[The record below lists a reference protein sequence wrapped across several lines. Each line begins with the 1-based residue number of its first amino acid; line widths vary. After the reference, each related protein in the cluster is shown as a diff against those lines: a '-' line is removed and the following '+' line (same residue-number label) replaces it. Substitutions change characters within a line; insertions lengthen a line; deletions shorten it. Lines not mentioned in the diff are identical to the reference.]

1 MYACSP
7 SVAATISNYHL
18 SPHGGA
24 VRADGITSANTVG
37 YSGATINAD
46 QWYLVGVQFADV
58 SSSTEV
64 ADFNSLLSTTCTPGE
79 YGDGSDLTFGNAPMI
94 QVLKPNGLTYSFYYL
109 ISDADDG
116 NGNYT
121 ATAWVDAEGFNLT
134 SADLQTLSKGFWFK
148 SHTAG
153 TLNCAGQV
161 SALSS
166 FERNV
171 PGGQFEIVAN
181 PYPVA
186 LSLNAPAISG
196 FTPGEYGDGSDLS
209 FGNAPMIQV
218 LNANGLTYSFYYL
231 ISDADD
237 GNGNYT
243 ATAWVDAEGFNITGT
258 QVGVGAAFWIKSA
271 TAGKFTFSL

>member
-1 MYACSP
+1 MT
-7 SVAATISNYHL
+7 V
-18 SPHGGA
+18 SPHSQFQIPNYPPHPYGGA
-24 VRADGITSANTVG
+24 VQADGISSANTVG

-58 SSSTEV
+58 ASSTEV

-79 YGDGSDLTFGNAPMI
+79 FGDGSDLTFGNAPMI
-94 QVLKPNGLTYSFYYL
+94 QVLTADGNGYNFYYY

-121 ATAWVDAEGFNLT
+121 ATEWVDASGFNLT
-134 SADLQTLSKGFWFK
+134 DADVQALSKGFWFK
-148 SHTAG
+148 SHTSG

-171 PGGQFEIVAN
+171 PAGQFEIVAN

-186 LSLNAPAISG
+186 LNLNAPTSTG
-196 FTPGEYGDGSDLS
+196 FTPGEFGDGSDLT

-218 LNANGLTYSFYYL
+218 LTADGLGYDFYYY

-243 ATAWVDAEGFNITGT
+243 ATEWVDASGFNLTGT
-258 QVGVGAAFWIKSA
+258 QVGVGAAFWIKST

>member
-1 MYACSP
+1 MKKLMM
-7 SVAATISNYHL
+7 AAAL
-18 SPHGGA
+18 AAFCGA
-24 VRADGITSANTVG
+24 VQADGITSANTVG
-37 YSGATINAD
+37 YSGATINAG
-46 QWYLVGVQFADV
+46 QWYMVGVQFADV
-58 SSSTEV
+58 ASATEV
-64 ADFNSLLSTTCTPGE
+64 ANFNSFISTTCTPGE

-94 QVLKPNGLTYSFYYL
+94 QVLKTNGKNYDYFYY

-116 NGNYT
+116 EGNYT

-134 SADLQTLSKGFWFK
+134 SAAAQALSKGFWFK

-153 TLNCAGQV
+153 TFTCAGQV
-161 SALSS
+161 SALAS
-166 FERNV
+166 FERNI

-186 LSLNAPAISG
+186 LSLNAPTTSG
-196 FTPGEYGDGSDLS
+196 FTPGEYGDGSDLT

-218 LNANGLTYSFYYL
+218 LKANGKNYDYFYY

-243 ATAWVDAEGFNITGT
+243 ATEWVDAEGFNLTGT
-258 QVGVGAAFWIKSA
+258 QVGVGQAFWIKSA
-271 TAGKFTFSL
+271 TAGKFTFGL

>member
-1 MYACSP
+1 MREKRDSP
-7 SVAATISNYHL
+7 LSISYYLRN
-18 SPHGGA
+18 PHGGA
-24 VRADGITSANTVG
+24 VQADGITSANTVG
-37 YSGATINAD
+37 YSGTTINAD

-58 SSSTEV
+58 QSVLET

-79 YGDGSDLTFGNAPMI
+79 YGDGSDFTFGNAPMI
-94 QVLKPNGLTYSFYYL
+94 QVLTADGQGYDFYYY

-121 ATAWVDAEGFNLT
+121 ATAWVDAGGFNLDST
-134 SADLQTLSKGFWFK
+134 AALALSKGFWFK
-148 SHTAG
+148 SHSAG
-153 TLNCAGQV
+153 TLNCSGQV
-161 SALSS
+161 SALSE

-171 PGGQFEIVAN
+171 PAGQFEIVAN

-186 LSLNAPAISG
+186 LSLNAPTTTG
-196 FTPGEYGDGSDLS
+196 FTPGEYGDGSDFT

-218 LNANGLTYSFYYL
+218 LTADGLGYDFYYY

-243 ATAWVDAEGFNITGT
+243 ATEWVDAGGFNLTGT

-271 TAGKFTFSL
+271 TAGKFIFSL